1 MIQKNSDY
9 LKIEWGKIVN
19 VCGLSSLMGEGSK
32 LEKNPPC
39 SLSIN
44 IRGATSKDIKAL
56 TEVLTLS
63 FHPSGGW
70 LSFLQP
76 ILKLGVSEDLRLRL
90 RGTVPYY
97 CCLVAVE
104 ISKTPLQT
112 KEKVIGTVELSL
124 KSGFNCHYLY
134 ISNLAVLETYRRKGI
149 AKQLLNECEQIA
161 SKWGYDSLNLHVL
174 DNNDAAKKLY
184 LNNGYQ
190 IAETE
195 LMWPHWFWFRS
206 HKLFLKKKF

>member
-1 MIQKNSDY
+1 MIQRNSDY
-9 LKIEWGKIVN
+9 LKIEWGKIVEC
-19 VCGLSSLMGEGSK
+19 CGLPSLMGDGSE

-39 SLSIN
+39 SLSVN
-44 IRGATSKDIKAL
+44 IRSATSKDIKAL

-104 ISKTPLQT
+104 ISKTPLGT

-124 KSGFNCHYLY
+124 KNGFNCDYLY
-134 ISNLAVLETYRRKGI
+134 ISNLAVLETHRRKGI
-149 AKQLLNECEQIA
+149 AKQLLKECEQMA
-161 SKWGYDSLNLHVL
+161 SKWEYDSLNLHVL
-174 DNNDAAKKLY
+174 ENNYAAQKLY
-184 LNNGYQ
+184 LSNGYK
-190 IAETE
+190 ICETQ
-195 LMWPHWFWFRS
+195 LLWPNWFWIRS
-206 HKLFLKKKF
+206 QKLFLKKKL

>member
-1 MIQKNSDY
+1 MIQRNSDY
-9 LKIEWGKIVN
+9 LKIEWGKIVDF
-19 VCGLSSLMGEGSK
+19 CGLSSLMGEGSE
-32 LEKNPPC
+32 LEKNPP
-39 SLSIN
+39 STVSIN
-44 IRGATSKDIKAL
+44 IRGATSKDINAL

-90 RGTVPYY
+90 RGTVPYD

-104 ISKTPLQT
+104 ISQTPLVT

-124 KSGFNCHYLY
+124 KNGFNCEYLY
-134 ISNLAVLETYRRKGI
+134 ISNLAVLETHRRKGI
-149 AKQLLNECEQIA
+149 AKKLLKECEQMA

-174 DNNDAAKKLY
+174 EDNYAAQKLY
-184 LNNGYQ
+184 LSNGYK
-190 IAETE
+190 ICETE
-195 LMWPHWFWFRS
+195 LLWPNWFWVRS
-206 HKLFLKKKF
+206 QKFFLKKKL